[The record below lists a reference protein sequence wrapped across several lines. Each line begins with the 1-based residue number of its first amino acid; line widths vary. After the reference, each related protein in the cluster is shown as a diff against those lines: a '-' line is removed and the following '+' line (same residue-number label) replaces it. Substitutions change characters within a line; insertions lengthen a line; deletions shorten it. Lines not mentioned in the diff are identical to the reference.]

1 MLKLT
6 DYTLIS
12 EHCVVRVKEP
22 GGRVERL
29 LGKKA
34 VKFKF

>member
-12 EHCVVRVKEP
+12 EHCVDYAKEP
-22 GGRVERL
+22 GEVADRRS
-29 LGKKA
+29 KK
-34 VKFKF
+34 KSC